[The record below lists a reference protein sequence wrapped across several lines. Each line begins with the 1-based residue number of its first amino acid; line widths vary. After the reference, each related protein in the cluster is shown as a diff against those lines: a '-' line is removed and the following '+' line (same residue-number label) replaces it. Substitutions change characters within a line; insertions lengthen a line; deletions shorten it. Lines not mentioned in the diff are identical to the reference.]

1 VFKLFEEE
9 SVIKLLDEEESV
21 FKQLEEESVI
31 LCSNAL
37 RKNLSSNGLMKKNL
51 CSNGLRKNL
60 SSYGLMEN
68 LWLEEESVIMW
79 LDGESVFKWFQ
90 EESDIIRLD
99 EESACVQMAGLR
111 KNLALILVTMAGIF
125 SSAEMELCVRLLGKK
140 ES

>member
-1 VFKLFEEE
+1 MFKFFEEE
-9 SVIKLLDEEESV
+9 FVIEWLDEEESV
-21 FKQLEEESVI
+21 FKWVEEESVI
-31 LCSNAL
+31 
-37 RKNLSSNGLMKKNL
+37 KGFDKKSV
-51 CSNGLRKNL
+51 CAQMVSRKNL
-60 SSYGLMEN
+60 SSYGLMES
-68 LWLEEESVIMW
+68 LWFEEESVIMW

-90 EESDIIRLD
+90 EESGIIWLD